1 MFTGLGIDFDP
12 PPSPPSVA
20 HMAPNPAIARLQGQ
34 AALGRMPPARS
45 FSANNVSLVQLG
57 SQDAPHDTAN
67 GPEDPGHAVGR
78 KVRIVSA
85 ANIYHED
92 LSSSRT
98 AQSESDEE
106 EAEEGYDEQQEE
118 QEHYDDGEDDILDN
132 YSEHIGDYGVLSAEE
147 DLSPIPI
154 NHTAMSI
161 RSMSAVSSGSSTR
174 ARDAASMDH
183 SRHLTSVKA
192 EQFEADLRGHR
203 IPSGQAVHLP
213 PNQSHDEPVDDSASE
228 LSYMA
233 PARNPLPLPVKSSLR
248 RTQAMSRPKSMMELS
263 QLYAYQSIE
272 EKSSA
277 PTLVHSHYYDMVG
290 IPMAPSYS
298 QASTTTSGTS
308 PLSASTE
315 EAYASSLTS
324 GHSTAPSSVSGS
336 AEAKQQPVF
345 RNAPEMGPQSHRL
358 TKARSAISMRSAAS
372 MRGLE
377 IAEIGGSAVVLDKL
391 GRGFT
396 EGLPFHPRHAEELK
410 SPPVIAEVQRQARQ
424 RAISVATATS
434 RQSAALTSAL
444 TAADQPLQR
453 QSTLLSANA
462 NPTKRA
468 KELDRLL
475 APKAE
480 QVRGQYSPTAQPF
493 NSAEVPCQPVF
504 SPGGT
509 TFKPVG
515 AAGYQPGL
523 RRKASVV
530 VLEQASKGKAR
541 VELDL
546 VLASTL
552 VVEGGNLKGRM
563 EVRVRKEK
571 DGEGEVWL
579 GAVKARIV
587 GFEGELVSL
596 PSSMR
601 SNLPFFDQ
609 NFREARMLGTS
620 STIILLKSTIYL
632 SPTGHQKPYPATAR
646 SLSTLR

>member
-1 MFTGLGIDFDP
+1 
-12 PPSPPSVA
+12 
-20 HMAPNPAIARLQGQ
+20 
-34 AALGRMPPARS
+34 
-45 FSANNVSLVQLG
+45 
-57 SQDAPHDTAN
+57 
-67 GPEDPGHAVGR
+67 VGR

-92 LSSSRT
+92 PSSPRT
-98 AQSESDEE
+98 AHSESEEE
-106 EAEEGYDEQQEE
+106 EAEEEYAE
-118 QEHYDDGEDDILDN
+118 QENYDDGEDDILDN

-203 IPSGQAVHLP
+203 IPSGQAAHLARNLSQDLP
-213 PNQSHDEPVDDSASE
+213 ETPYDDAASE
-228 LSYMA
+228 LSYIA
-233 PARNPLPLPVKSSLR
+233 PTRHAIPLPPKSSLR

-272 EKSSA
+272 EKSSVPA
-277 PTLVHSHYYDMVG
+277 LVHSHYYDMVG
-290 IPMAPSYS
+290 IPMEPSYS
-298 QASTTTSGTS
+298 RTSTTTSGTS
-308 PLSASTE
+308 PMSASTE

-324 GHSTAPSSVSGS
+324 GHSTAPSSISGS
-336 AEAKQQPVF
+336 AEAKQQPIF
-345 RNAPEMGPQSHRL
+345 RNNAAEAGPQSHRL

-377 IAEIGGSAVVLDKL
+377 TAEIGGSAVVLDKL

-396 EGLPFHPRHAEELK
+396 EGLPFHPSHAEELK

-434 RQSAALTSAL
+434 RQSIALTTAL

-515 AAGYQPGL
+515 AGGYQPGL

-587 GFEGELVSL
+587 GFEGRSSYPFPDYLANACHAELSGSEDARHVFYHHSAQIDDIALANGRSESL
-596 PSSMR
+596 PCYGSQPDEEGFCRGKVGNHTFPFNMP
-601 SNLPFFDQ
+601 LPVGKG
-609 NFREARMLGTS
+609 AKGS
-620 STIILLKSTIYL
+620 LKSSKGVVKYIVI
-632 SPTGHQKPYPATAR
+632 G
-646 SLSTLR
+646 